1 MIGPLCAGTALL
13 GVLLWP
19 FVRQTRARRLFV
31 LLIAVAFGGFLV
43 AVWMAA
49 PAAMDFRQF

>member
-1 MIGPLCAGTALL
+1 MIGPLCGATAFL

-19 FVRQTRARRLFV
+19 FVRQTRARHLFA
-31 LLIAVAFGGFLV
+31 LLIAAAFGGFL
-43 AVWMAA
+43 AALWIAA